1 MTTRPALGRGLDAL
15 IPTTISS
22 DGKASPD
29 PLTLPL
35 EKIQPNSSQPRTNIN
50 PAHLQELASSIRKHG
65 ILQPL
70 LVTRQK
76 NGSHVLVAG
85 ERRWRAAQLAGLT
98 SAPVIITDFA
108 DDEMLTVALVENIQR
123 QDLTPLEEAYA
134 YQRLIDELQLTQEQ
148 VATEVGKGRTTI
160 ANSLRLLSLP
170 TEIRMSLAAGEISA
184 GHARAIL
191 GASGAKQQI
200 SLWHRVRNQDL
211 TVRQTETAAKKYRL
225 VTLKPTEKN
234 ESQTDIIAQE
244 RLQKALSTK
253 VRVRRGR
260 RGGTLVLSWYDD
272 RQLEQIVNQIVDS
285 TSQKLDQVPARIDI

>member
-22 DGKASPD
+22 DGKASPG

-184 GHARAIL
+184 SNKSHYGIACEIRI
-191 GASGAKQQI
+191 SQSAKLKLPQ
-200 SLWHRVRNQDL
+200 RNIDL
-211 TVRQTETAAKKYRL
+211 
-225 VTLKPTEKN
+225 
-234 ESQTDIIAQE
+234 
-244 RLQKALSTK
+244 
-253 VRVRRGR
+253 
-260 RGGTLVLSWYDD
+260 
-272 RQLEQIVNQIVDS
+272 
-285 TSQKLDQVPARIDI
+285 